1 MPIFENQ
8 RKIEVMIIQM
18 QYIHMPESES
28 LSEIVTRNLRKLAHK
43 YDFIIRAEVFFKQGQ
58 GKDGKD
64 KICEM
69 QLSAPGPRI
78 FAKSTENN
86 FEKAAAETISDLE
99 RQLRKRKAI
108 FAKRKNPLLR

>member
-1 MPIFENQ
+1 MTIH
-8 RKIEVMIIQM
+8 M
-18 QYIHMPESES
+18 QYVAMPESET
-28 LSEIVTRNLRKLAHK
+28 LSAIVTRNLQKLAHK
-43 YDFIIRAEVFFKQGQ
+43 YQFVIRADVFFKLGQ

-64 KICEM
+64 KICEI

-99 RQLRKRKAI
+99 RQLRKQKEKLGRRKKAI
-108 FAKRKNPLLR
+108 

>member
-1 MPIFENQ
+1 MTIN
-8 RKIEVMIIQM
+8 M
-18 QYIHMPESES
+18 QYVHMPESES
-28 LSEIVTRNLRKLAHK
+28 LSTIVTRNLQKLSHK
-43 YDFIIRAEVFFKQGQ
+43 YDFVIRADVFFKLGQ
-58 GKDGKD
+58 GNDGKD

-99 RQLRKRKAI
+99 RQLRKRKE
-108 FAKRKNPLLR
+108 KLSRRRKTV

>member
-1 MPIFENQ
+1 MTIN
-8 RKIEVMIIQM
+8 M
-18 QYIHMPESES
+18 QYVQMPESES
-28 LSEIVTRNLRKLAHK
+28 LNNIVTRNLQKLSHK
-43 YDFIIRAEVFFKQGQ
+43 YDFVIRADVFFKLGQ
-58 GKDGKD
+58 GKDGVD

-99 RQLRKRKAI
+99 KQLRKRKEKLSRRNKVKI
-108 FAKRKNPLLR
+108 R

>member
-1 MPIFENQ
+1 
-8 RKIEVMIIQM
+8 
-18 QYIHMPESES
+18 MPESET
-28 LSEIVTRNLRKLAHK
+28 LSIIVTRNLQKLVHK
-43 YDFIIRAEVFFKQGQ
+43 YQFVIRAAIFFKLGQ

-64 KICEM
+64 KICEI

-99 RQLRKRKAI
+99 RQLRKRKE
-108 FAKRKNPLLR
+108 KLGR

>member
-1 MPIFENQ
+1 MTIN
-8 RKIEVMIIQM
+8 M
-18 QYIHMPESES
+18 QYVQMPESES
-28 LSEIVTRNLRKLAHK
+28 LSKIVTRNLQKLSHK
-43 YDFIIRAEVFFKQGQ
+43 YDFVIRADVFFKLGQ
-58 GKDGKD
+58 GKDGTD

-99 RQLRKRKAI
+99 RQLRKRKEKLSRRNKAM
-108 FAKRKNPLLR
+108 

>member
-1 MPIFENQ
+1 MTIH
-8 RKIEVMIIQM
+8 M
-18 QYIHMPESES
+18 QYVDMPESET
-28 LSEIVTRNLRKLAHK
+28 LSVIVTRNLQKLAHK
-43 YDFIIRAEVFFKQGQ
+43 YQFVIRADVFFKLGQ

-64 KICEM
+64 KICEI

-99 RQLRKRKAI
+99 RQLRKQKEKLGRRKKAI
-108 FAKRKNPLLR
+108 

>member
-1 MPIFENQ
+1 MTIN
-8 RKIEVMIIQM
+8 M
-18 QYIHMPESES
+18 QYVQMPESES
-28 LSEIVTRNLRKLAHK
+28 LNNIVTRNLQKLSHK
-43 YDFIIRAEVFFKQGQ
+43 YDFIIRADVFFKLGQ
-58 GKDGKD
+58 SKDGMD

-99 RQLRKRKAI
+99 KQLRKRKEK
-108 FAKRKNPLLR
+108 FSRRNKVM